1 MIRLSVRP
9 CDNKSPIVITLRRKY
24 LHCIQERKIFDTK
37 SLEDVTCPLSQ
48 PRTCRLRS
56 LSHDVMSQKCI
67 QRPKVDLTKSKKKGV
82 KEWLVRTFVML
93 YQKSSPAG
101 LVLKFKIWRLISF
114 IGEDLDYFLFLLVR
128 RTGIVGWTKR

>member
-1 MIRLSVRP
+1 MIINLDYEDQFLQIFCGP
-9 CDNKSPIVITLRRKY
+9 FDNKSPIVIALRRKY

-67 QRPKVDLTKSKKKGV
+67 QRPKVDLTESKKKGV
-82 KEWLVRTFVML
+82 WMGSDVRTFVYVISLITRCWFSDFSIWFGCFL
-93 YQKSSPAG
+93 YIQLP
-101 LVLKFKIWRLISF
+101 
-114 IGEDLDYFLFLLVR
+114 
-128 RTGIVGWTKR
+128 

>member
-1 MIRLSVRP
+1 MIINLDYEYQYLRIFCGP
-9 CDNKSPIVITLRRKY
+9 FDNKSPIVITLRRKY

-67 QRPKVDLTKSKKKGV
+67 QRPKVDPTKSKNKG
-82 KEWLVRTFVML
+82 
-93 YQKSSPAG
+93 S
-101 LVLKFKIWRLISF
+101 
-114 IGEDLDYFLFLLVR
+114 
-128 RTGIVGWTKR
+128 